1 MLVDL
6 ADGLLAGYQTSKRAS
21 EDSDLLLIAKQMAAL
36 IPLVSLIDSHAAEEI
51 LAAAGKIHTEDSESV
66 HGWAALRSAETI
78 HYGHDLAAWG
88 NIVSQKIGKMDGES
102 LCIAITDDEQG
113 PWPVLRLANKF
124 ILVELIQ
131 SLHFFEY
138 MAFQEDGRQLLF
150 DTHHNTI
157 VFSPAHA
164 P

>member
-78 HYGHDLAAWG
+78 HYGDDVAA
-88 NIVSQKIGKMDGES
+88 
-102 LCIAITDDEQG
+102 
-113 PWPVLRLANKF
+113 
-124 ILVELIQ
+124 
-131 SLHFFEY
+131 
-138 MAFQEDGRQLLF
+138 
-150 DTHHNTI
+150 
-157 VFSPAHA
+157 
-164 P
+164 